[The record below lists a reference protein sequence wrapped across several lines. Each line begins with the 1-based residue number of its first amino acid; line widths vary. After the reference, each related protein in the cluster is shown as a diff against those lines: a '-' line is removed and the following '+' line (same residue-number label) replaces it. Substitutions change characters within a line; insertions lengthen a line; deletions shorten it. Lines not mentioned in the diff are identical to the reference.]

1 MNRRKFIA
9 ALGGAIAA
17 PLARAQALPPKR
29 TLGMLSLDPDPPPE
43 LIPYTWPSVA
53 LRKLG
58 WYEGTNL
65 VVERRDAAG
74 RLELLE
80 EFAADLVR
88 RQVDAIWAVGGEPAV
103 AAARATRTIPIVFLG
118 VAWPV
123 EQGLIDS
130 IPRPGRNVTGIA
142 WTVGPEV
149 LYKPLQFLKEIAP
162 DVRRLSGIGF
172 PTAARTVDGGTYVP
186 QIVARRDRVMRDM
199 GFEYQ
204 HNFVTRTEDFDAAF
218 SAIVA
223 SRAQAVFVAGHS
235 MSFREAPRIAKF
247 MNDNGVI
254 SFSLAK
260 EYAQA
265 GGLFTY
271 GSDREAIVK
280 DSFRY
285 VDKIFRGAKP
295 ADLPIEL
302 PSKHELAVNLKT
314 AKLLGL
320 KIPGPVLLL
329 AEHIFE

>member
-1 MNRRKFIA
+1 
-9 ALGGAIAA
+9 
-17 PLARAQALPPKR
+17 
-29 TLGMLSLDPDPPPE
+29 
-43 LIPYTWPSVA
+43 
-53 LRKLG
+53 
-58 WYEGTNL
+58 
-65 VVERRDAAG
+65 VEQ
-74 RLELLE
+74 LE

-103 AAARATRTIPIVFLG
+103 AAARATRTIPIVFCT
-118 VAWPV
+118 VAFPI
-123 EQGLIDS
+123 EQGLIES

-186 QIVARRDRVMRDM
+186 QIAAERDRVHRET

-204 HNFVTRTEDFDAAF
+204 HNFVTRREDLETVFAAILN
-218 SAIVA
+218 SH
-223 SRAQAVFVAGHS
+223 AQAAWVAVHPI
-235 MSFREAPRIAKF
+235 SFREAPRIAKF
-247 MNDNGVI
+247 MNDNRVI
-254 SFSLAK
+254 SYSFAK
-260 EYAQA
+260 EYARA

-271 GSDREAIVK
+271 GSDIEAIVK

-295 ADLPIEL
+295 ADLPVEL

-320 KIPGPVLLL
+320 KIPGSMLVL
-329 AEHIFE
+329 AEHVIE